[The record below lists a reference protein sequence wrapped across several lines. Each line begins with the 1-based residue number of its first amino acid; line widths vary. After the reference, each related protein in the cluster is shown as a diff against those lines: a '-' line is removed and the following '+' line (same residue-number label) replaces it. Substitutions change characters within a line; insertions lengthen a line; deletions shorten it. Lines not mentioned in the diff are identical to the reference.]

1 MIKKNYIPTIDI
13 SFILKYGLE
22 KKKSKKILQKIEHAC
37 TKVGFFQI
45 VGHNIRQSDI
55 KKITKV
61 GNLFFNLKS
70 EKKLIFKRKVNAR
83 VYAKCLHKIRKNFKK
98 SGETL

>member
-13 SFILKYGLE
+13 SFILKHGLE

-45 VGHNIRQSDI
+45 VGHL
-55 KKITKV
+55 
-61 GNLFFNLKS
+61 LFLL
-70 EKKLIFKRKVNAR
+70 KLIK
-83 VYAKCLHKIRKNFKK
+83 
-98 SGETL
+98 

>member
-37 TKVGFFQI
+37 TKVGFF
-45 VGHNIRQSDI
+45 
-55 KKITKV
+55 
-61 GNLFFNLKS
+61 
-70 EKKLIFKRKVNAR
+70 
-83 VYAKCLHKIRKNFKK
+83 
-98 SGETL
+98 

>member
-61 GNLFFNLKS
+61 GNLFFNLKNQNQ
-70 EKKLIFKRKVNAR
+70 V
-83 VYAKCLHKIRKNFKK
+83 
-98 SGETL
+98 

>member
-70 EKKLIFKRKVNAR
+70 EKKLMLAPKNGTEKITICIEVISQMMLMEKKV
-83 VYAKCLHKIRKNFKK
+83 
-98 SGETL
+98 

>member
-22 KKKSKKILQKIEHAC
+22 NKKSKKILQKIEHAC

-55 KKITKV
+55 KKITK
-61 GNLFFNLKS
+61 KS
-70 EKKLIFKRKVNAR
+70 IPILMFR
-83 VYAKCLHKIRKNFKK
+83 VYPYVLVLSI
-98 SGETL
+98 